1 MASYVNQ
8 ELNYKQGLDFAGVL
22 HPLKPCNLKLAENK
36 GQVENPRTK
45 TVEKS
50 SWACKEMDSKIQD
63 LFSQALINWALGCM

>member
-22 HPLKPCNLKLAENK
+22 HPLEPCNLKLAENK

-45 TVEKS
+45 TLEKS
-50 SWACKEMDSKIQD
+50 SWV
-63 LFSQALINWALGCM
+63 CM